1 MGSILILKSS
11 NHWAEVFI
19 HYVGACPF
27 GDSNKGNHK
36 GEEQLR
42 SKRIL
47 YYCNI
52 FLEKS
57 Y

>member
-1 MGSILILKSS
+1 MGSMLILKSS
-11 NHWAEVFI
+11 NHWTEVFI

-27 GDSNKGNHK
+27 GDSNKGNQK

-47 YYCNI
+47 YCNI